1 MFDFAA
7 NFFPRFSS
15 SRKQD
20 ATVDAKATSQD
31 TPRGGDAPVSWVVLA
46 AKLPPIEATIMKGRL
61 ETMQIPAI
69 IQQESIGSVMGL
81 TVGPLSES
89 TVLVPDSLLEAAH
102 EVVVDEQDGV
112 SNDDESEG
120 ASQD

>member
-1 MFDFAA
+1 MFDFVASR
-7 NFFPRFSS
+7 FPRFV

-20 ATVDAKATSQD
+20 SADDAKAISQE
-31 TPRGGDAPVSWVVLA
+31 TPRGGEAPVQWVILA

-69 IQQESIGSVMGL
+69 IQQESIGAVMGL

-89 TVLVPDSLLEAAH
+89 TVLVPDSLLEAAR
-102 EVVVDEQDGV
+102 EILVDET
-112 SNDDESEG
+112 DD
-120 ASQD
+120 